1 METISEA
8 KQFGGFQGVYKHASE
23 ATGTDMTFA
32 VFLPPQAAVGSES
45 GRVPVLWYLSG
56 LTCTHANVVDKGQYQ
71 RAAAQAGIAL
81 VCPDTSP
88 RGADVHDENDWRI
101 GSGAGFY
108 VDATQ
113 APWAKNYRM
122 ASYVADEL
130 PALVAGNFPL
140 DMSRQGITGH
150 SMGGH
155 GALVHALRAPDR
167 FRSVSAFAPIAAPS
181 QADWSRG
188 AFRAYLGDDE
198 SAWAEWDATEL
209 VKSGRRLPS
218 VLIDQG
224 QSDPFLREGTMP
236 HLFAEACEEAGIEC
250 ALRMQPGYDHGYGFV
265 STFMEDHVAWHAAR
279 LQA

>member
-1 METISEA
+1 METVSET
-8 KQFGGFQGVYKHASE
+8 KQFGGFQGVYRHGSE
-23 ATGTDMTFA
+23 ATGTSMTFA
-32 VFLPPQAAVGSES
+32 VYLPPNAAVGSES

-56 LTCTHANVVDKGQYQ
+56 LTCTHANVMDKGQYQ
-71 RAAAQAGIAL
+71 RAAARAGIAV

-88 RGADVHDENDWRI
+88 RGGEVHDENDWRI

-113 APWAKNYRM
+113 TPWAPHYRM
-122 ASYVADEL
+122 ATYVADEL
-130 PALVAGNFPL
+130 PALVAANFPV
-140 DMSRQGITGH
+140 DMGRQGVTGH

-155 GALVHALRAPDR
+155 GALVHALRAPER
-167 FRSVSAFAPIAAPS
+167 FRSVSAFAPIAAAS
-181 QADWSRG
+181 QAEWSRG
-188 AFRAYLGDDE
+188 ALAAYLGSDE
-198 SAWAEWDATEL
+198 EAWREWDATEL
-209 VKSGRRLPS
+209 VRSGRRLPS

-224 QSDPFLREGTMP
+224 MADPFLREGTMP

-265 STFMEDHVAWHAAR
+265 STFMEDHVTWHAAR